1 MGIYLVHRKRRRL
14 LRFLRDPAGQITLEA
29 SLTLPVIF
37 LATVLLLFLALFSYH
52 QASLHYTAAMT
63 AERTAYVWDNSK
75 KDPFTG
81 AVKAGE
87 SDGLYWRL
95 TNDNVSHM
103 FSFLLPMPSA
113 TITLPVNQNSASP
126 DGGPHGKLVR
136 GAGTMSADGARGEL
150 GYINYGV
157 LRFVRAALHKPI
169 QLPDFAE
176 RLWGKANASG
186 ASKSYVIDPTETIR
200 TTDLTRTFIGEIQ
213 GRIKP
218 RDALAAMVEPK
229 TSMKEPR
236 RITSHEQA
244 SKYLQVLVSGK
255 EDEFEVH
262 PGTKRK
268 IDAIDAGGV
277 AHAAY
282 YHFTEKQLR
291 EVQLPKDA
299 ELLRKGK
306 VNGVV
311 WHFFK
316 RSDQSRVKISTA
328 FLRELERS
336 GVVVVIHE

>member
-1 MGIYLVHRKRRRL
+1 MYKRIY
-14 LRFLRDPAGQITLEA
+14 RFLRDPAGQITLEA

-63 AERTAYVWDNSK
+63 ADRAAYIWDNSR
-75 KDPFTG
+75 KDPYTG
-81 AVKAGE
+81 AVKSGE
-87 SDGLYWRL
+87 NDGLYWRL

-113 TITLPVNQNSASP
+113 TVSLPLNQNSATP
-126 DGGPHGKLVR
+126 DGGPQGKLVR
-136 GAGTMSADGARGEL
+136 AASTMSADEAQGEL
-150 GYINYGV
+150 GYENYGV
-157 LRFVRAALHKPI
+157 LRLVRAALHKPV

-176 RLWGKANASG
+176 RLWGKANVSG
-186 ASKSYVIDPTETIR
+186 VSKSYVIDPVETIR

-229 TSMKEPR
+229 TSIKEPQQ
-236 RITSHEQA
+236 ITGHEQA
-244 SKYLQVLVSGK
+244 AKYLQVLVSGK
-255 EDEFEVH
+255 EDEIEVH
-262 PGTKRK
+262 PGTKRI

-291 EVQLPKDA
+291 EVQMPKDA
-299 ELLRKGK
+299 ELLKKGK

-316 RSDQSRVKISTA
+316 RSDQAKVKLSSGL
-328 FLRELERS
+328 LRELERN